1 MFLFLLIF
9 LGLCKLDLPYQHQFW
24 GTYKFKRR
32 LQHWQEKFAVRTVL
46 PLVYLHLEKDLV
58 YCKTTIILFFQFV
71 CVLFVL
77 LHNSSTLKST
87 EFNISVQRERW
98 YFSYYKKKIR
108 LSKNTQFD
116 FKSQNNM
123 PVIKISVEIQLY
135 LSIALCRV
143 F

>member
-1 MFLFLLIF
+1 MVLQLL
-9 LGLCKLDLPYQHQFW
+9 Q
-24 GTYKFKRR
+24 
-32 LQHWQEKFAVRTVL
+32 
-46 PLVYLHLEKDLV
+46 
-58 YCKTTIILFFQFV
+58 
-71 CVLFVL
+71 
-77 LHNSSTLKST
+77 
-87 EFNISVQRERW
+87 
-98 YFSYYKKKIR
+98 KKKIR